1 MKIYWSPKSIPELT
15 GLDAATQK
23 NLMRQAVQEGR
34 SRLGKKFVL
43 TRALMIGI
51 GGMLLLILLSNVLQ
65 GFLGGAVV
73 GGLIG
78 LAIAAFLQTP
88 CIDAGREWLREQ
100 GYPKSH

>member
-1 MKIYWSPKSIPELT
+1 MKIYWSPKNIPELA

-34 SRLGKKFVL
+34 QRLGTQFIV
-43 TRALMIGI
+43 TRVLMIGL
-51 GGMLLLILLSNVLQ
+51 GGMLLLMLLSNVLQ
-65 GFLGGAVV
+65 GFIGGAVA

-78 LAIAAFLQTP
+78 LAIALFLQTP

-100 GYPKSH
+100 GQPKP